1 MKKIAIVLLIF
12 PLSIVSLFS
21 AMSSA
26 GSTFAGFAGIPVG
39 SIYYQGGS
47 WDGNG
52 EKLVDYS
59 SDAEMISLIS
69 FWNIDLTS
77 RNKPFTV
84 SISCPNG
91 MYMTS
96 ISNPTF
102 KRPFEIEFNPSY
114 SNGGTVR
121 GTGFKLSNDNPVY
134 QFTMTQNCNNM
145 WFDVVVCLPVK
156 DLGGDNYGMDY
167 ESDRLTVV
175 ENGRDVVYPL
185 IEADDYTALV
195 TIKIEHDDLA
205 QPLELLIPFS
215 GYYKHDTTATNHKNN
230 STYFVAMDVQT
241 YPEAKNI
248 DLGVSNR
255 GKWISVGY
263 LSFLING
270 GSTGGSLPK
279 KAAIFLSSSPVA
291 TVTGDLFTL
300 KKDDLTYSDALT
312 TTNSIKFEVQL
323 IGDDGSIKAFNGTDY
338 FDTSKTT
345 ISDLPTNFVKLVDD
359 STVNTTVFGDP
370 GHTNSEGSVTKY
382 NRSYNGTMQV
392 KIEQSDVTLASGK
405 YEGDIYIHVLVG
417 D

>member
-1 MKKIAIVLLIF
+1 MKRIVIALLVLS
-12 PLSIVSLFS
+12 LSIISLS
-21 AMSSA
+21 AMDSA
-26 GSTFAGFAGIPVG
+26 GSTFSGFAGIPIG
-39 SIYYQGGS
+39 SIYYQGGP
-47 WDGNG
+47 WNTNG
-52 EKLVDYS
+52 ETQVENS
-59 SDAEMISLIS
+59 SNNEMIALVA
-69 FWNIDLTS
+69 FWNIDDTS
-77 RNKPFTV
+77 KSKPFTV

-114 SNGGTVR
+114 DIPGASVDKR
-121 GTGFKLSNDNPVY
+121 GKGFKLSNDDPVY
-134 QFTMTQNCNNM
+134 QFYMDATENHF

-156 DLGGDNYGMDY
+156 NMGDGTYGMDY

-185 IEADDYTALV
+185 IEADDYTAMV

-205 QPLELLIPFS
+205 QPLELVIPFS
-215 GYYKHDTTATNHKNN
+215 GYYKHDTTATNHKNA
-230 STYFVAMDVQT
+230 STYYVALDIQT

-255 GKWISVGY
+255 GKWISVGS

-270 GSTGGSLPK
+270 KDLGGSPPN
-279 KAAIFLSSSPVA
+279 KAAIFLSSSPIA
-291 TVTGDLFTL
+291 TVAGEEFTL
-300 KKDDLTYSDALT
+300 KKDDLTYTDVLT

-323 IGDDGSIKAFNGTDY
+323 IGDDGSINAFDGTDF

-345 ISDLPTNFVKLVDD
+345 ISGLPKNFVRLLDD
-359 STVNTTVFGDP
+359 SSVNYTKFTDP
-370 GHTNSEGSVTKY
+370 GHNPKNMY

-392 KIEQSDVTLASGK
+392 KIEQSDVTLAAGK
-405 YEGDIYIHVLVG
+405 YEGDIYVHVLVEK
-417 D
+417 

>member
-1 MKKIAIVLLIF
+1 MKKIAIVLLIL

-21 AMSSA
+21 AISSA
-26 GSTFAGFAGIPVG
+26 GSTFSGFAGIPVG
-39 SIYYQGGS
+39 SIYYQGGP
-47 WDGNG
+47 WDGGG
-52 EKLVDYS
+52 EEKPAFS
-59 SDAEMISLIS
+59 SDAEMIALIS
-69 FWNIDLTS
+69 FWNIAEAS
-77 RNKPFTV
+77 RSKPFTV

-114 SNGGTVR
+114 DIPGASVDKR
-121 GTGFKLSNDNPVY
+121 GKGFKLSNDDPVY
-134 QFTMTQNCNNM
+134 QFYMDATENHF

-156 DLGGDNYGMDY
+156 NMGDGTYGMDY

-185 IEADDYTALV
+185 VEADDYTALV
-195 TIKIEHDDLA
+195 TIKIEHDDLE
-205 QPLELLIPFS
+205 QPLELVIPFS
-215 GYYKHDTTATNHKNN
+215 GYYKHDTTATNHKNA
-230 STYFVAMDVQT
+230 STYYVALDIQT

-270 GSTGGSLPK
+270 QSLGGNPPN
-279 KAAIFLSSSPVA
+279 KAAIFLSSSPIA
-291 TVTGDLFTL
+291 TVAGEEFTL
-300 KKDDLTYSDALT
+300 KKDDLTYTDVLT

-323 IGDDGSIKAFNGTDY
+323 IGDDGSINAFDGTDS

-345 ISDLPTNFVKLVDD
+345 ISGLPENFVRLLDD
-359 STVNTTVFGDP
+359 SSVNHTVFRDP
-370 GHTNSEGSVTKY
+370 GHNSKNMY

-392 KIEQSDVTLASGK
+392 KIEQSDVTLAAGK
-405 YEGDIYIHVLVG
+405 YEGDIYVHVLVEK
-417 D
+417 

>member
-1 MKKIAIVLLIF
+1 
-12 PLSIVSLFS
+12 
-21 AMSSA
+21 
-26 GSTFAGFAGIPVG
+26 
-39 SIYYQGGS
+39 
-47 WDGNG
+47 
-52 EKLVDYS
+52 
-59 SDAEMISLIS
+59 
-69 FWNIDLTS
+69 
-77 RNKPFTV
+77 
-84 SISCPNG
+84 
-91 MYMTS
+91 
-96 ISNPTF
+96 
-102 KRPFEIEFNPSY
+102 
-114 SNGGTVR
+114 
-121 GTGFKLSNDNPVY
+121 
-134 QFTMTQNCNNM
+134 
-145 WFDVVVCLPVK
+145 
-156 DLGGDNYGMDY
+156 
-167 ESDRLTVV
+167 
-175 ENGRDVVYPL
+175 
-185 IEADDYTALV
+185 
-195 TIKIEHDDLA
+195 
-205 QPLELLIPFS
+205 
-215 GYYKHDTTATNHKNN
+215 
-230 STYFVAMDVQT
+230 MDVQT

-270 GSTGGSLPK
+270 GPTGGSLPK

-370 GHTNSEGSVTKY
+370 GHTNSGGSVTKY

>member
-1 MKKIAIVLLIF
+1 MKKITIVLLI
-12 PLSIVSLFS
+12 LTSSIVSLFS

-52 EKLVDYS
+52 EQLVGNS
-59 SDAEMISLIS
+59 SDAEMIALIS
-69 FWNIDLTS
+69 FWNIDSAS
-77 RNKPFTV
+77 RSKPFTI

-156 DLGGDNYGMDY
+156 DLGGNSYAMDY

-270 GSTGGSLPK
+270 QSLGGNPPN

-291 TVTGDLFTL
+291 TVAGEEFTL
-300 KKDDLTYSDALT
+300 KKDDLTYTDVLT

-323 IGDDGSIKAFNGTDY
+323 IGDDGSINAFDGTDS

-345 ISDLPTNFVKLVDD
+345 ISALPENFVRLLDD
-359 STVNTTVFGDP
+359 SSVNHTVFRDP
-370 GHTNSEGSVTKY
+370 GHNSKNMY

>member
-1 MKKIAIVLLIF
+1 MKKITIVLLI
-12 PLSIVSLFS
+12 LTSSIVSLFS

-52 EKLVDYS
+52 EQLVGNS
-59 SDAEMISLIS
+59 SDAEMIALIS
-69 FWNIDLTS
+69 FWNIDSAS
-77 RNKPFTV
+77 RSKPFTI

-156 DLGGDNYGMDY
+156 DLGGNSYAMDY

-270 GSTGGSLPK
+270 QSLGGNPPN

-291 TVTGDLFTL
+291 TVAGEEFTL
-300 KKDDLTYSDALT
+300 KKDDLTYTDVLT

-323 IGDDGSIKAFNGTDY
+323 IGDDGSINAFDGTDS

-345 ISDLPTNFVKLVDD
+345 ISALPENFVRLLDD
-359 STVNTTVFGDP
+359 SSVNHTVFRDP
-370 GHTNSEGSVTKY
+370 GHNSKNMY

-392 KIEQSDVTLASGK
+392 KIEQSDVTLAAGK
-405 YEGDIYIHVLVG
+405 YEGDIYVHVLVEK
-417 D
+417 

>member
-1 MKKIAIVLLIF
+1 MKRIVIALLVLS
-12 PLSIVSLFS
+12 LSIISLS
-21 AMSSA
+21 AMDSA
-26 GSTFAGFAGIPVG
+26 GSTFSGFAGIPIG
-39 SIYYQGGS
+39 SIYYQGGP
-47 WDGNG
+47 WNTNG
-52 EKLVDYS
+52 ETQVENS
-59 SDAEMISLIS
+59 SNNEMIALVA
-69 FWNIDLTS
+69 FWNIDDTS
-77 RNKPFTV
+77 KSKPFTV

-114 SNGGTVR
+114 DIPGAIVDKR
-121 GTGFKLSNDNPVY
+121 GKGFKLSNDDPVY
-134 QFTMTQNCNNM
+134 QFYMDATENHF

-156 DLGGDNYGMDY
+156 NMGDGTYGMDY

-185 IEADDYTALV
+185 IEADDYTAMV

-205 QPLELLIPFS
+205 QPLELVIPFS
-215 GYYKHDTTATNHKNN
+215 GYYKHDTTATNHKNA
-230 STYFVAMDVQT
+230 STYYVALDIQT

-255 GKWISVGY
+255 GKWISVGS

-270 GSTGGSLPK
+270 KSLGGSPPN
-279 KAAIFLSSSPVA
+279 KAAIFLSSSPIA
-291 TVTGDLFTL
+291 TVAGEEFTL
-300 KKDDLTYSDALT
+300 KKDDLTYTDVLT

-323 IGDDGSIKAFNGTDY
+323 IGDDGSINAFDGTDF

-345 ISDLPTNFVKLVDD
+345 ISGLPKNFVRLLDD
-359 STVNTTVFGDP
+359 SSVNYTKFTDP
-370 GHTNSEGSVTKY
+370 GHNPKNMY

-392 KIEQSDVTLASGK
+392 KIEQSDVTLAAGK
-405 YEGDIYIHVLVG
+405 YEGDIYVHVLVEV
-417 D
+417 

>member
-1 MKKIAIVLLIF
+1 MKRVLLF
-12 PLSIVSLFS
+12 LFLFS
-21 AMSSA
+21 LYLIPVSA
-26 GSTFAGFAGIPVG
+26 EMQTAASAFRGFSGIPIG
-39 SIYYQGGS
+39 SVYYQGGPWS
-47 WDGNG
+47 GNG
-52 EKLVDYS
+52 ETDVNS
-59 SDAEMISLIS
+59 TSDQEMIALIAV
-69 FWNIDLTS
+69 WNITDNVS
-77 RNKPFTV
+77 RTKPFTI

-114 SNGGTVR
+114 GSIGNLFR
-121 GTGFKLSNDNPVY
+121 GSGFKLSNDNPVY
-134 QFTMTQNCNNM
+134 QFYMNTNYSNF

-156 DLGGDNYGMDY
+156 DLGGNSYAMDY

-270 GSTGGSLPK
+270 QSLGGNPPN

-291 TVTGDLFTL
+291 TVAGEEFTL
-300 KKDDLTYSDALT
+300 KKDDLTYTDVLT

-323 IGDDGSIKAFNGTDY
+323 IGDDGSINAFDGTDS

-345 ISDLPTNFVKLVDD
+345 ISALPENFVRLLDD
-359 STVNTTVFGDP
+359 SSVNHTVFRDP
-370 GHTNSEGSVTKY
+370 GHNSKNMY

-392 KIEQSDVTLASGK
+392 KIEQSDVTLAAGK
-405 YEGDIYIHVLVG
+405 YEGDIYVHVLVEK
-417 D
+417 

>member
-1 MKKIAIVLLIF
+1 MKRIVIALLVLS
-12 PLSIVSLFS
+12 LSIISLS
-21 AMSSA
+21 AMDSA
-26 GSTFAGFAGIPVG
+26 GSTFSGFAGIPVG
-39 SIYYQGGS
+39 SKNYQGGS
-47 WDGNG
+47 WSGSG
-52 EKLVDYS
+52 ETDPEHS
-59 SDAEMISLIS
+59 SDAEMIALIS
-69 FWNIDLTS
+69 FWNIDSAS
-77 RNKPFTV
+77 RSKPFTI

-114 SNGGTVR
+114 SDGGTVR

-156 DLGGDNYGMDY
+156 DLGGGNYGMDY

-185 IEADDYTALV
+185 VEADDYTALV

-270 GSTGGSLPK
+270 QSLGGNPPN

-291 TVTGDLFTL
+291 TVAGEEFTL
-300 KKDDLTYSDALT
+300 KKDDLTYTDVLT

-323 IGDDGSIKAFNGTDY
+323 IGDDGSINAFDGTDS

-345 ISDLPTNFVKLVDD
+345 ISALPENFVRLLDD
-359 STVNTTVFGDP
+359 SSVNHTVFRDP
-370 GHTNSEGSVTKY
+370 GHNSKNMY

-392 KIEQSDVTLASGK
+392 KIEQSDVTLAAGK
-405 YEGDIYIHVLVG
+405 YEGDIYVHVLVEK
-417 D
+417 

>member
-1 MKKIAIVLLIF
+1 MKRIVIALLVLS
-12 PLSIVSLFS
+12 LSIISLS
-21 AMSSA
+21 AMDSA
-26 GSTFAGFAGIPVG
+26 GSTFSGFAGIPIG

-47 WDGNG
+47 WSGSG
-52 EKLVDYS
+52 ETDPEHS
-59 SDAEMISLIS
+59 SDAEMIALIS
-69 FWNIDLTS
+69 FWSIAEAS
-77 RNKPFTV
+77 RSKPFTV

-185 IEADDYTALV
+185 VEADDYTALV

-205 QPLELLIPFS
+205 QPLELVIPFS
-215 GYYKHDTTATNHKNN
+215 GYYKHDTTSTNHKNA
-230 STYFVAMDVQT
+230 STYYVALDIQT

-270 GSTGGSLPK
+270 QSLGGNPPN

-291 TVTGDLFTL
+291 TVAGEEFTL
-300 KKDDLTYSDALT
+300 KKDDLTYTDVLT

-323 IGDDGSIKAFNGTDY
+323 IGDDGSINAFDGTDS

-345 ISDLPTNFVKLVDD
+345 ISALPENFVRLLDD
-359 STVNTTVFGDP
+359 SSVNHTVFRDP
-370 GHTNSEGSVTKY
+370 GHNSKNMY

-392 KIEQSDVTLASGK
+392 KIEQSDVTLAAGK
-405 YEGDIYIHVLVG
+405 YEGDIYVHVLVEK
-417 D
+417 